1 MPVLWQTLLFFSDKG
16 LTVKLPP
23 IPDSEDEI
31 VDSKQNKRNVLNILV
46 NSKDQMLVNDE
57 ITKVLDLKQLTI
69 DFVNNFGSDPTK
81 SDSPDKAVVSLKN
94 DNGTTYEMYLS
105 VHNELKAAYNLMWN
119 EESMKVFGRN
129 YEELSNEDRRVIR
142 EKYPYR
148 ISFARYYIHFIV
160 FLYGSNGYASARYD
174 GEICYTTSYRIS

>member
-1 MPVLWQTLLFFSDKG
+1 MPRARPEINASSMADIAFLLLVFFLVTTTIDSDKG

-23 IPDSEDEI
+23 IPENEDEI

-46 NSKDQMLVNDE
+46 NAKDQMLVNDE
-57 ITKVLDLKQLTI
+57 IVRVLDLKQLTI

-81 SDSPDKAVVSLKN
+81 SDSPEEAVVSLKN

-119 EESMKVFGRN
+119 DESMKVFGRN

-142 EKYPYR
+142 KKYPYR
-148 ISFARYYIHFIV
+148 ISEAEPED
-160 FLYGSNGYASARYD
+160 YGK
-174 GEICYTTSYRIS
+174 E

>member
-1 MPVLWQTLLFFSDKG
+1 MPRARPEINASSMADIAFLLLVFFLVTTTIDSDKG

-23 IPDSEDEI
+23 IPEDDQPI

-46 NSKDQMLVNDE
+46 NAKDQMLVNDE
-57 ITKVLDLKQLTI
+57 ITRVLDLKQLTI
-69 DFVNNFGSDPTK
+69 DFVNNNGIDPTK
-81 SDSPDKAVVSLKN
+81 SDSPEEAVVSLKN

-105 VHNELKAAYNLMWN
+105 VHNELKAAYNIMWDEMSN
-119 EESMKVFGRN
+119 QRFGKK

-148 ISFARYYIHFIV
+148 ISEAEPED
-160 FLYGSNGYASARYD
+160 YGK
-174 GEICYTTSYRIS
+174 EE